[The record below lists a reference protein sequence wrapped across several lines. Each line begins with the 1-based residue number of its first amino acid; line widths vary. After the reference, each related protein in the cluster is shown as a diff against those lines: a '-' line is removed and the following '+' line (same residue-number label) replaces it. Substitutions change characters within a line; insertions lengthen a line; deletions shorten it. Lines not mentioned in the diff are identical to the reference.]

1 MFTTFLFMMMAL
13 FLPFEEHGSTSCEVG
28 STTWALGLDRGYKL
42 TRIDPIMIWTNRVVL
57 FPAQSGCLSTSNPL
71 PCISKSILG
80 RCFLQLGLDSLRSDL
95 RPSPLNGLWNS
106 ALDEALTNN
115 ENFWKPTSLVHAF
128 LVVSILL
135 KKIVTCGANI
145 YLTSKLF
152 LVRGGAAAP
161 PCAFVDLPVVL
172 VKGPC
177 MPEFD

>member
-1 MFTTFLFMMMAL
+1 MDPCRTSTDLKILGLPLVIQEFDSLKHQL
-13 FLPFEEHGSTSCEVG
+13 SLPFARASFVDT
-28 STTWALGLDRGYKL
+28 
-42 TRIDPIMIWTNRVVL
+42 
-57 FPAQSGCLSTSNPL
+57 
-71 PCISKSILG
+71 
-80 RCFLQLGLDSLRSDL
+80 LGLDSLRSDL